1 MIDEFMTK
9 MRLLAG
15 LMLVLLNW
23 GCAQKITSQTGP
35 EEMESFAPRT
45 TQYSYLEAKAKL
57 VLEEDSGK
65 ITRGTLQLRAKK
77 DSLIWFS
84 LSPGLGVEAIRG
96 LLSQEK
102 IQILNRMGTEDINL
116 SYAEFERRY
125 GIKLSLGLV
134 QNILW
139 GDSPFPASYED
150 RLVRVGKKF
159 ELTQVRDQVRYFSK
173 IDTRLGKVTELSSTS
188 IAGKGSL
195 LASFPEYQNRDEQ
208 AYPVEALFKV
218 AFEAPEVAQN
228 FRIYITWTSLD
239 PQAET
244 LTFPF
249 RF

>member
-1 MIDEFMTK
+1 MIK
-9 MRLLAG
+9 IRVVAG
-15 LMLVLLNW
+15 LMLVFLSW
-23 GCAQKITSQTGP
+23 GCAPKITTQLVGQ
-35 EEMESFAPRT
+35 EMESYLPRP
-45 TQYSYLEAKAKL
+45 TQYGYLQAKANL

-102 IQILNRMGTEDINL
+102 IQIRNRMGTEDLNL
-116 SYAEFERRY
+116 SYAEFERRF

-150 RLVRVGKKF
+150 RLIRVGKKF

-173 IDTRLGKVTELSSTS
+173 IDTHIGKVTELSSTS

-195 LASFPEYQNRDEQ
+195 LASFPNYQNIESQDF
-208 AYPVEALFKV
+208 PLEALFKV
-218 AFEAPEVAQN
+218 TSEVPEVTQN
-228 FRIYITWTSLD
+228 FRIYLTWISLD
-239 PQAET
+239 PQADP

>member
-1 MIDEFMTK
+1 MIK
-9 MRLLAG
+9 MRPLAV
-15 LMLVLLNW
+15 LMLVILSW
-23 GCAQKITSQTGP
+23 GCAQKVSPVTGK
-35 EEMESFAPRT
+35 EEMESFAPRIT
-45 TQYSYLEAKAKL
+45 EYGYLEAKAKL
-57 VLEEDSGK
+57 VLEENSGK

-84 LSPGLGVEAIRG
+84 VSPGLGVEAVRG

-102 IQILNRMGTEDINL
+102 IQILNRMGNEDINL
-116 SYAEFERRY
+116 SYGEFERRY

-139 GDSPFPASYED
+139 GDSPYPASYED

-159 ELTQVRDQVRYFSK
+159 ELTQVRDQIRYFSK
-173 IDTRLGKVTELSSTS
+173 IDTRHGKVSELSSIS

-195 LASFPEYQNRDEQ
+195 LASFPEYQNLEAQ
-208 AYPVEALFKV
+208 AFPVEALFKV
-218 AFEAPEVAQN
+218 AFETPEVAQN
-228 FRIYITWTSLD
+228 FRIYITWSSLNPKAD
-239 PQAET
+239 P

>member
-1 MIDEFMTK
+1 MIK
-9 MRLLAG
+9 MRPLAV
-15 LMLVLLNW
+15 LMLVILSW
-23 GCAQKITSQTGP
+23 GCAQKVSPITGK
-35 EEMESFAPRT
+35 EEMESFAPRIT
-45 TQYSYLEAKAKL
+45 EYGYLEAKAKL
-57 VLEEDSGK
+57 VLEENSGK

-84 LSPGLGVEAIRG
+84 VSPGLGVEAVRG

-102 IQILNRMGTEDINL
+102 IQILNRMGDEDINL
-116 SYAEFERRY
+116 SYGEFERRY
-125 GIKLSLGLV
+125 GIKLSLDLV

-139 GDSPFPASYED
+139 GDPPYPASYED

-173 IDTRLGKVTELSSTS
+173 IDTRHGKVSELSSIS

-195 LASFPEYQNRDEQ
+195 LASFPEYQNLEAQ
-208 AYPVEALFKV
+208 AFPVEALFKV
-218 AFEAPEVAQN
+218 AFETPEVAQN
-228 FRIYITWTSLD
+228 FRIYITWSSLNPKAD
-239 PQAET
+239 P

>member
-1 MIDEFMTK
+1 MTK

-15 LMLVLLNW
+15 LMLVCLSW

-116 SYAEFERRY
+116 SYA
-125 GIKLSLGLV
+125 
-134 QNILW
+134 
-139 GDSPFPASYED
+139 D

>member
-1 MIDEFMTK
+1 MIK
-9 MRLLAG
+9 MRPLAV
-15 LMLVLLNW
+15 LMLVILSW
-23 GCAQKITSQTGP
+23 GCAQKVSPVTGK
-35 EEMESFAPRT
+35 EEMESFAPRIT
-45 TQYSYLEAKAKL
+45 EYGYLEAKAKL
-57 VLEEDSGK
+57 VLEENSGK

-84 LSPGLGVEAIRG
+84 VSPGLGVEAVRG

-102 IQILNRMGTEDINL
+102 IQILNRMGDEDINL
-116 SYAEFERRY
+116 SYGEFERRY
-125 GIKLSLGLV
+125 GIKLSLDLV

-139 GDSPFPASYED
+139 GDPPHPASYED

-173 IDTRLGKVTELSSTS
+173 IDTRHGKVSELSSIS

-195 LASFPEYQNRDEQ
+195 LASFPEYQNLEAQ
-208 AYPVEALFKV
+208 AFPVEALFKV
-218 AFEAPEVAQN
+218 AFETPEVAQN
-228 FRIYITWTSLD
+228 FRIYITWSSLNPKAD
-239 PQAET
+239 P

>member
-1 MIDEFMTK
+1 MTK
-9 MRLLAG
+9 QRILVGMILILLSC
-15 LMLVLLNW
+15 
-23 GCAQKITSQTGP
+23 GCAQKITLQTGT

-45 TQYSYLEAKAKL
+45 TQYRYLQAKAKL

-65 ITRGTLQLRAKK
+65 ITRGTLQLRSKK

-102 IQILNRMGTEDINL
+102 IQILNRMGAEDINL
-116 SYAEFERRY
+116 SYAEFERRF
-125 GIKLSLGLV
+125 GIKLSLGLF

-139 GDSPFPASYED
+139 GDSPYPANYED

-173 IDTRLGKVTELSSTS
+173 IDTRHGKVTELSSTP
-188 IAGKGSL
+188 IASKGSL
-195 LASFPEYQNRDEQ
+195 LASFTEYQTQGEQ
-208 AYPVEALFKV
+208 IYPMEALFKV
-218 AFEAPEVAQN
+218 VFEAPEVAQN
-228 FRIYITWTSLD
+228 FRIHITWTSLD
-239 PQAET
+239 PQAEM

>member
-1 MIDEFMTK
+1 MTK
-9 MRLLAG
+9 LGILVG
-15 LMLVLLNW
+15 LILVFLSW
-23 GCAQKITSQTGP
+23 GCAQKITTQTGT
-35 EEMESFAPRT
+35 EEMESFAPHT
-45 TQYSYLEAKAKL
+45 TQYRYLQAKAKL

-102 IQILNRMGTEDINL
+102 IQILNRMGAEDINL
-116 SYAEFERRY
+116 SYAEFERSF
-125 GIKLSLGLV
+125 GIKLSLGLF

-139 GDSPFPASYED
+139 GDSPYPASYED
-150 RLVRVGKKF
+150 RLLRVGKKF

-173 IDTRLGKVTELSSTS
+173 IDTRHGKVTELSSTS
-188 IAGKGSL
+188 MASKGSL
-195 LASFPEYQNRDEQ
+195 LASFSRYQNLETQ
-208 AYPVEALFKV
+208 VFPVESLFKV
-218 AFEAPEVAQN
+218 AFETPQVAQN
-228 FRIYITWTSLD
+228 FRVYLTWTTITPQED
-239 PQAET
+239 P

>member
-1 MIDEFMTK
+1 MTK
-9 MRLLAG
+9 MRLLIG
-15 LMLVLLNW
+15 LVLVFLNW
-23 GCAQKITSQTGP
+23 GCAQKVTTQIAS
-35 EEMESFAPRT
+35 EEMESFAPNKT
-45 TQYSYLEAKAKL
+45 EYDYLQAKAKL

-102 IQILNRMGTEDINL
+102 IQILNRMGSGDVNL
-116 SYAEFERRY
+116 SYEEFERRF
-125 GIKLSLGLV
+125 GIKLSLGLF

-139 GDSPFPASYED
+139 GDSPYPASYED

-195 LASFPEYQNRDEQ
+195 LASFPDYQNLEAQ
-208 AYPVEALFKV
+208 AFPAEVLFKV

-239 PQAET
+239 PKADP

>member
-1 MIDEFMTK
+1 MTK
-9 MRLLAG
+9 QGILVG
-15 LMLVLLNW
+15 LILIFLSW
-23 GCAQKITSQTGP
+23 GCAQKITSQTGT
-35 EEMESFAPRT
+35 EEMESFAPRP
-45 TQYSYLEAKAKL
+45 TQYRYLQAKAKL
-57 VLEEDSGK
+57 VLEEDTGK

-96 LLSQEK
+96 LLSQDK
-102 IQILNRMGTEDINL
+102 IQLLNRMGAEDLNL
-116 SYAEFERRY
+116 SYTEFERRF
-125 GIKLSLGLV
+125 GIKLSLGLF

-139 GDSPFPASYED
+139 GDTPYPASFED

-173 IDTRLGKVTELSSTS
+173 IDTRHGKVSEISSTS

-195 LASFPEYQNRDEQ
+195 LASFPDYKNILSQ
-208 AYPVEALFKV
+208 AFPTEVLFKV
-218 AFEAPEVAQN
+218 AFEEPKVAQN

-239 PQAET
+239 PQADP

>member
-1 MIDEFMTK
+1 MIK
-9 MRLLAG
+9 MQPLA
-15 LMLVLLNW
+15 VLLLVMLSW
-23 GCAQKITSQTGP
+23 GCAQKVSLVTGK
-35 EEMESFAPRT
+35 EEMESFAPRIT
-45 TQYSYLEAKAKL
+45 AYGYLEAKAKL
-57 VLEEDSGK
+57 VLEENSGK

-84 LSPGLGVEAIRG
+84 VSPGLGVEALRG

-102 IQILNRMGTEDINL
+102 IQIVNRMGTEDINL
-116 SYAEFERRY
+116 SYGEFERRY

-139 GDSPFPASYED
+139 GDPPYPASYED

-173 IDTRLGKVTELSSTS
+173 VDTRHGKVSELSSIS

-195 LASFPEYQNRDEQ
+195 LASFPEYQNLATQ
-208 AYPVEALFKV
+208 AFPVEALFKV
-218 AFEAPEVAQN
+218 AFETPEVAQN
-228 FRIYITWTSLD
+228 FRIYITWSSLNPKAD
-239 PQAET
+239 P

>member
-1 MIDEFMTK
+1 MIK
-9 MRLLAG
+9 MRLLS
-15 LMLVLLNW
+15 VLLLVILSW
-23 GCAQKITSQTGP
+23 GCAQKISPLTGN
-35 EEMESFAPRT
+35 EEMESFAPRIT
-45 TQYSYLEAKAKL
+45 AYGFLEAKAKL
-57 VLEEDSGK
+57 VLEENSGK

-84 LSPGLGVEAIRG
+84 ISPGLGVEAVRG

-116 SYAEFERRY
+116 SYGEFERRF

-139 GDSPFPASYED
+139 GDSPYPASYED

-173 IDTRLGKVTELSSTS
+173 IDTGHGKVTELTSTS

-195 LASFPEYQNRDEQ
+195 LASFPGYQDILSQ
-208 AYPVEALFKV
+208 AFPTEALFKV
-218 AFEAPEVAQN
+218 AFEEPQVAQN

-239 PQAET
+239 PQAEP
-244 LTFPF
+244 LSFPF

>member
-1 MIDEFMTK
+1 MIK
-9 MRLLAG
+9 MRPLAV
-15 LMLVLLNW
+15 LMLVILSW
-23 GCAQKITSQTGP
+23 GCAQKVSPVTGK
-35 EEMESFAPRT
+35 EEMESFAPRIT
-45 TQYSYLEAKAKL
+45 EYGYLEAKAKL
-57 VLEEDSGK
+57 VLEENSGK

-84 LSPGLGVEAIRG
+84 VSPGLGVEAVRG

-102 IQILNRMGTEDINL
+102 IQILNRMGNEDINL
-116 SYAEFERRY
+116 SYGEFERRY

-139 GDSPFPASYED
+139 GDRPYPASYED

-173 IDTRLGKVTELSSTS
+173 IDTRHGKVSELSSIS

-195 LASFPEYQNRDEQ
+195 LASFPEYQNLEAQ
-208 AYPVEALFKV
+208 AFPVEALFKV
-218 AFEAPEVAQN
+218 AFETPEVAQN
-228 FRIYITWTSLD
+228 FRIYITWSSLNPKAD
-239 PQAET
+239 P

>member
-1 MIDEFMTK
+1 MIK
-9 MRLLAG
+9 MRLVAG
-15 LMLVLLNW
+15 LMLVLMSW
-23 GCAQKITSQTGP
+23 GCAQKISPLTVG
-35 EEMESFAPRT
+35 EEMESFVPRT
-45 TQYSYLEAKAKL
+45 TQYDYLQAKAKL

-84 LSPGLGVEAIRG
+84 LSPGLGVEAVRG

-102 IQILNRMGTEDINL
+102 IQILNRMGSEDINL
-116 SYAEFERRY
+116 SYAEFERHF
-125 GIKLSLGLV
+125 GIKLSLGLF

-139 GDSPFPASYED
+139 GDPPYPASYED

-159 ELTQVRDQVRYFSK
+159 ELTQVREQVRYFSK
-173 IDTRLGKVTELSSTS
+173 IDTRNGKVSELSSTS

-195 LASFPEYQNRDEQ
+195 LASFPDYQNLETQ
-208 AYPVEALFKV
+208 AFPAEVLFKV

-228 FRIYITWTSLD
+228 FRIYITWTTLD
-239 PQAET
+239 PQANP

>member
-1 MIDEFMTK
+1 MIK
-9 MRLLAG
+9 MRLLAI
-15 LMLVLLNW
+15 LMLVIMSW
-23 GCAQKITSQTGP
+23 GCAHKISPLTGK
-35 EEMESFAPRT
+35 EEMESFAPRIT
-45 TQYSYLEAKAKL
+45 EYGFLEAKAKL
-57 VLEEDSGK
+57 VLEENSGK

-84 LSPGLGVEAIRG
+84 VSPGLGVEAVRG

-102 IQILNRMGTEDINL
+102 IQISNRMGTEDINL
-116 SYAEFERRY
+116 SYGEFERRF
-125 GIKLSLGLV
+125 GIKLSLDLV

-139 GDSPFPASYED
+139 GDSPYPTSYED

-173 IDTRLGKVTELSSTS
+173 IDTRHGKVTEISSTS

-195 LASFPEYQNRDEQ
+195 LASFPDYQDILSQ
-208 AYPVEALFKV
+208 AFPTEALFKV
-218 AFEAPEVAQN
+218 AIEEPQVAQN

-239 PQAET
+239 PQAEP

>member
-1 MIDEFMTK
+1 MIK
-9 MRLLAG
+9 MRTLAV
-15 LMLVLLNW
+15 LMLVILSW
-23 GCAQKITSQTGP
+23 GCAQKVSLVTGK
-35 EEMESFAPRT
+35 EEMESFAPRIT
-45 TQYSYLEAKAKL
+45 DYAYLEAKAKL
-57 VLEEDSGK
+57 VLEENSGK

-84 LSPGLGVEAIRG
+84 VSPGLGVEAVRG

-116 SYAEFERRY
+116 SYGEFERRF

-139 GDSPFPASYED
+139 GDSPYPASYED

-159 ELTQVRDQVRYFSK
+159 ELTQIRDQVRYFSK
-173 IDTRLGKVTELSSTS
+173 IDTRHGKVSELSSIS

-195 LASFPEYQNRDEQ
+195 LASFPEYQNLEAQ
-208 AYPVEALFKV
+208 AFPVEALFKV
-218 AFEAPEVAQN
+218 AFETPEVAQN
-228 FRIYITWTSLD
+228 FRIYITWSSLNPKAD
-239 PQAET
+239 R

>member
-1 MIDEFMTK
+1 MIK
-9 MRLLAG
+9 MRPLAV
-15 LMLVLLNW
+15 LMLVILSW
-23 GCAQKITSQTGP
+23 GCAQKVSPVAGK
-35 EEMESFAPRT
+35 EEMESFAPRIT
-45 TQYSYLEAKAKL
+45 EYGYLEAKAKL
-57 VLEEDSGK
+57 VLEENSGK

-84 LSPGLGVEAIRG
+84 VSPGLGVEAIRG

-102 IQILNRMGTEDINL
+102 IQILNRMGDEDINL
-116 SYAEFERRY
+116 SYGEFERRY
-125 GIKLSLGLV
+125 GIKLSLDLV

-139 GDSPFPASYED
+139 GDPPYPASYED

-173 IDTRLGKVTELSSTS
+173 IDTRHGKVSELSSIS

-195 LASFPEYQNRDEQ
+195 LASFPEYQNLEAQ
-208 AYPVEALFKV
+208 ALPVEALFKV
-218 AFEAPEVAQN
+218 AFETPKVAQN
-228 FRIYITWTSLD
+228 FRIYITWSSLNPKAD
-239 PQAET
+239 P

>member
-1 MIDEFMTK
+1 MTK
-9 MRLLAG
+9 MRLLTG
-15 LMLVLLNW
+15 LLFVFLNW
-23 GCAQKITSQTGP
+23 GCAQKIISPTGT
-35 EEMESFAPRT
+35 EEMESFVPSKT
-45 TQYSYLEAKAKL
+45 EYGYLLAKAKL

-102 IQILNRMGTEDINL
+102 IQILNRMGSGDVNL
-116 SYAEFERRY
+116 SYAEFERRF
-125 GIKLSLGLV
+125 GIKLSLGLFE
-134 QNILW
+134 NMLW
-139 GDSPFPASYED
+139 GDSPYPASFED

-173 IDTRLGKVTELSSTS
+173 IDTRHGKVTDLSSTS

-195 LASFPEYQNRDEQ
+195 LASFSKYQNLESQ
-208 AYPVEALFKV
+208 VFPVEALFKV
-218 AFEAPEVAQN
+218 AFESPQVTQN

-239 PQAET
+239 PQADP
-244 LTFPF
+244 LIFPF

>member
-1 MIDEFMTK
+1 MIK
-9 MRLLAG
+9 MRPLAI
-15 LMLVLLNW
+15 LMLVILSW
-23 GCAQKITSQTGP
+23 GCAQKVSPVTGK
-35 EEMESFAPRT
+35 EEMESFAPRIT
-45 TQYSYLEAKAKL
+45 EYGYLEAKAKL
-57 VLEEDSGK
+57 VLEENSGK

-84 LSPGLGVEAIRG
+84 VSPGLGVEAVRG

-102 IQILNRMGTEDINL
+102 IQILNRMGDEDINL
-116 SYAEFERRY
+116 SYGEFERRY

-139 GDSPFPASYED
+139 GDRPYPASYED

-173 IDTRLGKVTELSSTS
+173 IDTRHGKVSELSSIS

-195 LASFPEYQNRDEQ
+195 LASFPEYQNLEAQ
-208 AYPVEALFKV
+208 AFPVEALFKV
-218 AFEAPEVAQN
+218 AFETPEVAQN
-228 FRIYITWTSLD
+228 FRIYITWSSLNPKAD
-239 PQAET
+239 P

>member
-1 MIDEFMTK
+1 MTK
-9 MRLLAG
+9 QRI
-15 LMLVLLNW
+15 LVGWILVILSW
-23 GCAQKITSQTGP
+23 GCAQKITSQTGA

-45 TQYSYLEAKAKL
+45 TQYRYLQAKAKL

-102 IQILNRMGTEDINL
+102 IQILNRMGAEDINL
-116 SYAEFERRY
+116 SYAEFERRF
-125 GIKLSLGLV
+125 GIKLSLGLF

-139 GDSPFPASYED
+139 GDSPNPASYED
-150 RLVRVGKKF
+150 RLLRVGKKF

-173 IDTRLGKVTELSSTS
+173 IDTRHGKVTELSSTS
-188 IAGKGSL
+188 MASKGSL
-195 LASFPEYQNRDEQ
+195 LANFSSYQNIETQ
-208 AYPVEALFKV
+208 AFPAEALFKV
-218 AFEAPEVAQN
+218 AFETPQVAQN
-228 FRIYITWTSLD
+228 FRVYLTWTTITPQED
-239 PQAET
+239 P

>member
-1 MIDEFMTK
+1 MIK
-9 MRLLAG
+9 MRLLAV
-15 LMLVLLNW
+15 LMLVIMSW
-23 GCAQKITSQTGP
+23 GCAQKISPLTGK
-35 EEMESFAPRT
+35 EEMESFAPRIT
-45 TQYSYLEAKAKL
+45 EYGYLEAKAKL
-57 VLEEDSGK
+57 VLEENSGK

-84 LSPGLGVEAIRG
+84 VSPGLGVEAVRG

-102 IQILNRMGTEDINL
+102 IQILNRMGAEDINL
-116 SYAEFERRY
+116 SYGEFERRF

-139 GDSPFPASYED
+139 GDSPYPASYED

-173 IDTRLGKVTELSSTS
+173 IDTRHGKVTEISSIS

-195 LASFPEYQNRDEQ
+195 LASFPDYQDILSQ
-208 AYPVEALFKV
+208 AFPTEALFKV
-218 AFEAPEVAQN
+218 AFEEPQVAQN
-228 FRIYITWTSLD
+228 FRIYLSWTSLD
-239 PQAET
+239 PQAEP

>member
-1 MIDEFMTK
+1 MIK
-9 MRLLAG
+9 MRPLAV
-15 LMLVLLNW
+15 LMLVILSW
-23 GCAQKITSQTGP
+23 GCAQKVSPVTGK
-35 EEMESFAPRT
+35 EEMESFAPRIT
-45 TQYSYLEAKAKL
+45 EYGYLEAKAKL
-57 VLEEDSGK
+57 VLEENSGK

-84 LSPGLGVEAIRG
+84 VSPGLGVEAVRG

-102 IQILNRMGTEDINL
+102 IQILNRMGNEDINL
-116 SYAEFERRY
+116 SYGEFERRY
-125 GIKLSLGLV
+125 GIKLSLDLV

-139 GDSPFPASYED
+139 GAPPYPASYED

-173 IDTRLGKVTELSSTS
+173 IDTRHGKVSELSSIS

-195 LASFPEYQNRDEQ
+195 LASFPEYQNLEAQ
-208 AYPVEALFKV
+208 AFPVEALFKV
-218 AFEAPEVAQN
+218 AFETPEVAQN
-228 FRIYITWTSLD
+228 FRIYITWSSLNPKAD
-239 PQAET
+239 P

>member
-1 MIDEFMTK
+1 MTK
-9 MRLLAG
+9 IGLLA
-15 LMLVLLNW
+15 VLLLVCLSW
-23 GCAQKITSQTGP
+23 GCSKKISPQTGTV
-35 EEMESFAPRT
+35 EMESFAPQET
-45 TQYSYLEAKAKL
+45 EYGYLQAKAKL
-57 VLEEDSGK
+57 VLEENSGK

-84 LSPGLGVEAIRG
+84 LSPGLGVEAVRG

-102 IQILNRMGTEDINL
+102 IQILNRMGTGDINL
-116 SYAEFERRY
+116 SYAEFEQRF
-125 GIKLSLGLV
+125 GIRLTLGLF

-139 GDSPFPASYED
+139 GNSPYPANFED

-173 IDTRLGKVTELSSTS
+173 IDTRHGKVTELASTS

-195 LASFPEYQNRDEQ
+195 LASFPEYQNIAAQ
-208 AYPVEALFKV
+208 VFPIEALFKV
-218 AFEAPEVAQN
+218 TFEAPQVAQN

-239 PQAET
+239 PQADP

>member
-1 MIDEFMTK
+1 MIK
-9 MRLLAG
+9 MRLLAV
-15 LMLVLLNW
+15 LMLVIMSW
-23 GCAQKITSQTGP
+23 GCAQKISPLTGK
-35 EEMESFAPRT
+35 EEMESFAPRIT
-45 TQYSYLEAKAKL
+45 EYGYLEAKALL
-57 VLEEDSGK
+57 VLEENSGK

-84 LSPGLGVEAIRG
+84 VSPGLGVEAVRG

-102 IQILNRMGTEDINL
+102 IQILNRMGAEDINL
-116 SYAEFERRY
+116 SYGEFERRF

-139 GDSPFPASYED
+139 GDSPYPASYED

-173 IDTRLGKVTELSSTS
+173 IDTRHGKVTEISSIS

-195 LASFPEYQNRDEQ
+195 LASFPDYQDILSQ
-208 AYPVEALFKV
+208 AFPTEALFKV
-218 AFEAPEVAQN
+218 AFEEPQVAQN
-228 FRIYITWTSLD
+228 FRIYLSWTSLD
-239 PQAET
+239 PQAEP

>member
-1 MIDEFMTK
+1 MIK
-9 MRLLAG
+9 MRPLAV
-15 LMLVLLNW
+15 LMLVILSW
-23 GCAQKITSQTGP
+23 GCAQKVSPVAGK
-35 EEMESFAPRT
+35 EEMESFAPRIT
-45 TQYSYLEAKAKL
+45 EYGYLEAKAKL
-57 VLEEDSGK
+57 VLEENSGK

-84 LSPGLGVEAIRG
+84 VSPGLGVEAVRG

-102 IQILNRMGTEDINL
+102 IQILNRMGDEDINL
-116 SYAEFERRY
+116 SYGEFERRY
-125 GIKLSLGLV
+125 GIKLSLDLV

-139 GDSPFPASYED
+139 GDPPHPASYED

-173 IDTRLGKVTELSSTS
+173 IDTRHGKVSELSSIS

-195 LASFPEYQNRDEQ
+195 LASFPEYQNLEAQ
-208 AYPVEALFKV
+208 AFPVEALFKV
-218 AFEAPEVAQN
+218 AFETPEVAQN
-228 FRIYITWTSLD
+228 FRIYITWSSLNPKAD
-239 PQAET
+239 P

>member
-1 MIDEFMTK
+1 MTK

-15 LMLVLLNW
+15 LLLVLLNW
-23 GCAQKITSQTGP
+23 GCAQKVISPTGTA
-35 EEMESFAPRT
+35 EMESFAPSKT
-45 TQYSYLEAKAKL
+45 EYGFLQAKAKI

-102 IQILNRMGTEDINL
+102 IQILNRMGAGDVNL
-116 SYAEFERRY
+116 SYVEFERRF
-125 GIKLSLGLV
+125 GIKLTLDLF
-134 QNILW
+134 QNMIW
-139 GDSPFPASYED
+139 GDSPYPTSYED

-173 IDTRLGKVTELSSTS
+173 IDSRNGKVTELSSTA
-188 IAGKGSL
+188 IASKGSF
-195 LASFPEYQNRDEQ
+195 LASFSEYQISGTQ
-208 AYPVEALFKV
+208 FFPVEALFKV
-218 AFEAPEVAQN
+218 AFETPQLTQN
-228 FRIYITWTSLD
+228 FRIYVTWTSLD
-239 PQAET
+239 PQAEP
-244 LTFPF
+244 LSFPF

>member
-1 MIDEFMTK
+1 MIK
-9 MRLLAG
+9 MRLLAV
-15 LMLVLLNW
+15 LMLVMMSW
-23 GCAQKITSQTGP
+23 GCAQKISPLTGK
-35 EEMESFAPRT
+35 EEMESFAPRIT
-45 TQYSYLEAKAKL
+45 EYGYLEAKAKL
-57 VLEEDSGK
+57 VLEENSGK

-84 LSPGLGVEAIRG
+84 VSPGLGVEAVRG

-116 SYAEFERRY
+116 SYGEFERRF

-139 GDSPFPASYED
+139 GDSPYPASYED

-173 IDTRLGKVTELSSTS
+173 IDTRHGKITEISSTS

-195 LASFPEYQNRDEQ
+195 LASFPDYQDILSQ
-208 AYPVEALFKV
+208 AFPTEALFKV
-218 AFEAPEVAQN
+218 AFEEPQVAQN

-239 PQAET
+239 PQAEP

>member
-1 MIDEFMTK
+1 MIK
-9 MRLLAG
+9 VRLLIG
-15 LMLVLLNW
+15 LMLVFLSW
-23 GCAQKITSQTGP
+23 GCAQKITSQIAS
-35 EEMESFAPRT
+35 EEMESFAPRPT
-45 TQYSYLEAKAKL
+45 EYSYLEAKAKL

-84 LSPGLGVEAIRG
+84 VSPGLGVEAVRG

-102 IQILNRMGTEDINL
+102 IQILNRMGAEDINL
-116 SYAEFERRY
+116 SYSEFERRF
-125 GIKLSLGLV
+125 GIKLTLGLF
-134 QNILW
+134 QNMLW
-139 GDSPFPASYED
+139 GDSPYPVKYED

-173 IDTRLGKVTELSSTS
+173 IDTRHGKVSELSSTS

-195 LASFPEYQNRDEQ
+195 LASFPEYQNLEEQ
-208 AYPVEALFKV
+208 EFPAEALFKV
-218 AFEAPEVAQN
+218 AFETPQVAQS

-239 PQAET
+239 PQADP

>member
-1 MIDEFMTK
+1 MIRT
-9 MRLLAG
+9 RLLVV
-15 LMLVLLNW
+15 LMLVMMSW
-23 GCAQKITSQTGP
+23 GCSQKISPLTGK
-35 EEMESFAPRT
+35 EEMESFAPRIT
-45 TQYSYLEAKAKL
+45 EYGYLEAKAKL
-57 VLEEDSGK
+57 VLEENSGK

-84 LSPGLGVEAIRG
+84 VSPGLGVEAVRG

-116 SYAEFERRY
+116 SYGEFERRF

-139 GDSPFPASYED
+139 GDSPYPASYED

-173 IDTRLGKVTELSSTS
+173 IDTRHGKITEISSTS

-195 LASFPEYQNRDEQ
+195 LASFPDYQDILSQ
-208 AYPVEALFKV
+208 AFPTEALFKV
-218 AFEAPEVAQN
+218 AFEEPQVAQN

-239 PQAET
+239 PQAEP

>member
-1 MIDEFMTK
+1 MTR
-9 MRLLAG
+9 MRLFAG
-15 LMLVLLNW
+15 MMLVLMSW
-23 GCAQKITSQTGP
+23 GCAQKISPPTGP
-35 EEMESFAPRT
+35 EEMESFAPST
-45 TQYSYLEAKAKL
+45 TEYDYLQAKAKL

-116 SYAEFERRY
+116 SYPEFEQRY
-125 GIKLSLGLV
+125 GIKLSLDLF

-139 GDSPFPASYED
+139 GDSPYPASYED

-159 ELTQVRDQVRYFSK
+159 ELTQVREQVRYFSK
-173 IDTRLGKVTELSSTS
+173 IDTRLGKVSELSSTS

-195 LASFPEYQNRDEQ
+195 LASFPKYQNLAAQ
-208 AYPVEALFKV
+208 AFPAEVLFKV
-218 AFEAPEVAQN
+218 AFEAPEVVQN
-228 FRIYITWTSLD
+228 FRIYITWTTLD
-239 PQAET
+239 PQAGP
-244 LTFPF
+244 LSFPF

>member
-1 MIDEFMTK
+1 MIK
-9 MRLLAG
+9 MRLLAV
-15 LMLVLLNW
+15 LMLVIMSW
-23 GCAQKITSQTGP
+23 GCAQKISPLTGK
-35 EEMESFAPRT
+35 EEMESFAPRIT
-45 TQYSYLEAKAKL
+45 EYGYLEAKAKL
-57 VLEEDSGK
+57 VLEENSGK

-84 LSPGLGVEAIRG
+84 VSPGLGVEAVRG

-102 IQILNRMGTEDINL
+102 IQILNRMGAEDINL
-116 SYAEFERRY
+116 SYGEFERRF

-139 GDSPFPASYED
+139 GDSPYPASYED

-173 IDTRLGKVTELSSTS
+173 IDTRHGKVTEISSTS

-195 LASFPEYQNRDEQ
+195 LASFPDYQDILSQ
-208 AYPVEALFKV
+208 AFPTEALFKV
-218 AFEAPEVAQN
+218 AFEEPQVAQN
-228 FRIYITWTSLD
+228 FRIYLSWTSLD
-239 PQAET
+239 PQAEP

>member
-1 MIDEFMTK
+1 MIK
-9 MRLLAG
+9 MRPLAV
-15 LMLVLLNW
+15 LMLVILSW
-23 GCAQKITSQTGP
+23 GCAQKVSPITGK
-35 EEMESFAPRT
+35 EEMESFAPRIT
-45 TQYSYLEAKAKL
+45 EYGYLEAKAKL
-57 VLEEDSGK
+57 VLEENSGK

-84 LSPGLGVEAIRG
+84 VSPGLGVEAVRG

-102 IQILNRMGTEDINL
+102 IQILNRMGDEDINL
-116 SYAEFERRY
+116 SYGEFERRY

-139 GDSPFPASYED
+139 GDRPYPASYED

-173 IDTRLGKVTELSSTS
+173 IDTRHGKVSELSSIS

-195 LASFPEYQNRDEQ
+195 LASFPEYQNLEAQ
-208 AYPVEALFKV
+208 AFPVEALFKV
-218 AFEAPEVAQN
+218 AFETPEVAQN
-228 FRIYITWTSLD
+228 FRIYITWSSLNPKAD
-239 PQAET
+239 P